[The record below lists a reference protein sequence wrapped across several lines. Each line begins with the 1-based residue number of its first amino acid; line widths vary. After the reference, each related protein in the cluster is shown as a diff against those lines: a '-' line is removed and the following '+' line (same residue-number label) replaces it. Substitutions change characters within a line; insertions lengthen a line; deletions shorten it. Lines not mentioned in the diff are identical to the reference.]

1 MVPISAEYMTV
12 FRRLAISPESSL
24 PLSKAIVISV
34 LPVSTLNVVNFV
46 NLVNIFQKLICTG
59 HVYVYLIFEII

>member
-1 MVPISAEYMTV
+1 MVPISVEYMTV

-34 LPVSTLNVVNFV
+34 LPVSTLYVV
-46 NLVNIFQKLICTG
+46 NLVNIFQKLSCNG